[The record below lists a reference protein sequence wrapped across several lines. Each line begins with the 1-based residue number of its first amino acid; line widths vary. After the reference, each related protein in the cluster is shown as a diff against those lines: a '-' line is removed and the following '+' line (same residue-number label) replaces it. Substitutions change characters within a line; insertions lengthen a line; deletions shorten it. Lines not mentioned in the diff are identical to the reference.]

1 MPMKVKVKRRRV
13 DISGI
18 PEALAKEQLR
28 HAKRA
33 VLLYEQSVEGW
44 QEAPEFDVKPLHW
57 DGLAV
62 NIYARGDLSLVKRYS
77 WIDGGFE
84 RKVMMEPDFI
94 AKSTPGTLRQ
104 GLGMGGVKHGITP
117 EGKAALVMLRVPVQT
132 KPRRFTKEVADG
144 IREDYF
150 IGMSA
155 VIRRYLRRRK

>member
-62 NIYARGDLSLVKRYS
+62 NIYARGQFRQRYA
-77 WIDGGFE
+77 WIDGGFM
-84 RKVMMEPDFI
+84 RHVRMEPDFI
-94 AKSTPGTLRQ
+94 PKSTPHSLAQ
-104 GLGMGGVKHGITP
+104 GPGRGGVMTSRFGYPVK
-117 EGKAALVMLRVPVQT
+117 LDVPVQT
-132 KPRRFTKEVADG
+132 EARQFTKEVADG
-144 IREDYF
+144 IREEYF
-150 IGMSA
+150 TGMSA